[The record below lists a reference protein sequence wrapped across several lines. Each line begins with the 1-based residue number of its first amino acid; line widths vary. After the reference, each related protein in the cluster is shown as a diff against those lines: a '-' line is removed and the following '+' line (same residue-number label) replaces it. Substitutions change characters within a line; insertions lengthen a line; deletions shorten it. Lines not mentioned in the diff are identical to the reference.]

1 MNSIRE
7 KTDYRARYSTNE
19 FSCDDSQYNFAKMS
33 RDDDEEAGMTQFMV
47 LFAAFT
53 CCFIFGLVVSILALR
68 NRNSNNKPLSKLLLL
83 FTLANLTL
91 FGKYSKSC
99 MRPLILIRDNFI

>member
-33 RDDDEEAGMTQFMV
+33 RDDDEEAGMTQFRV

-68 NRNSNNKPLSKLLLL
+68 KRNSNNKPLSKLLRVC
-83 FTLANLTL
+83 
-91 FGKYSKSC
+91 YP
-99 MRPLILIRDNFI
+99 RPRPRHMNYLDLHPTM